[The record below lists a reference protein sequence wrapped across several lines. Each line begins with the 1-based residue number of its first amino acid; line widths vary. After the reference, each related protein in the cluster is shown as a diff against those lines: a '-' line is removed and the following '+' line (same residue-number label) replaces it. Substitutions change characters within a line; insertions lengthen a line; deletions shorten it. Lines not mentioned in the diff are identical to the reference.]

1 MGRSAARTSYPWTL
15 ALVVARQSHG
25 DSEALVEGAVD
36 AEEADILWTCR
47 DQPGPGELN
56 EDLHDLVPDLGIR

>member
-1 MGRSAARTSYPWTL
+1 M
-15 ALVVARQSHG
+15 VARQSHG